1 MKKMILC
8 YAFLLTSSCQN
19 VEEPGQSAPA
29 DASRADDA
37 AVKVDAGMD
46 LDAAPTAW
54 SRSTCGEGGIT
65 GEWARVDIGDSF
77 YEVLAPDGGTSPLPL
92 VVALHGDEGSSFAVK
107 YHWETAWQERRDFV
121 VVLPQNPSQLVDP
134 NEGWDNQP
142 DDNAMFIWDVME
154 NVAARYDVDITRMYL
169 TGISAGGWF
178 IGQRGFTFQHVFA
191 AVQLSCGSSPVPYG
205 YELPGNANCK
215 TAARFAVSE
224 DDFLYD
230 ESLSMRDALVE
241 RGHEVEFVTTS
252 CSGHCCGGPTPYA
265 RDAYDW
271 FIQHSL
277 CGVVRD
283 SNNVCGQIGDVP

>member
-1 MKKMILC
+1 MQRLRFT
-8 YAFLLTSSCQN
+8 FLLYLTVSCQN
-19 VEEPGQSAPA
+19 VEGPSQGAPV
-29 DASRADDA
+29 DARRSDDA
-37 AVKVDAGMD
+37 AVAIDASMA
-46 LDAAPTAW
+46 LDAAPIVW
-54 SRSTCGEGGIT
+54 SRSTCGEGGET
-65 GEWARVDIGDSF
+65 GEWARINIGNSF
-77 YEVLAPDGGTSPLPL
+77 YEVLAPEGSTSPLPL

-107 YHWETAWQERRDFV
+107 YHWETAWQEHQDFV
-121 VVLPQNPSQLVDP
+121 VVLPQSPSQLVDP

-142 DDNAMFIWDVME
+142 DVSAMFLWGVLED
-154 NVAARYDVDITRMYL
+154 VAARYDVDISRMYL
-169 TGISAGGWF
+169 TGLSAGGWF
-178 IGQRGFTFQHVFA
+178 IGQRGFAFQHVFA
-191 AVQLSCGSSPVPYG
+191 AVQLSCGSSPVPYE
-205 YELPGNANCK
+205 YELPANARCK

-283 SNNVCGQIGDVP
+283 SNSVCGQIGDIP